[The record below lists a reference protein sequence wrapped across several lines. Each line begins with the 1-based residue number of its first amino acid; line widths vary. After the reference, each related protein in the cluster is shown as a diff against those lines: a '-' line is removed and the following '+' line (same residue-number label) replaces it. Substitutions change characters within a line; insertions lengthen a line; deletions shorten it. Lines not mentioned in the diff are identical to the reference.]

1 MESNLIS
8 KDYIDGQQQTGV
20 SRLSTAGY
28 ISVIAIVLLSNL
40 LFGAVSSGA
49 LALISLILV
58 LTVIFWVSEALFTKQ
73 LGYSNSHLQLPLIG
87 LILIGLIQL
96 LPFAGSSVSPDLLA
110 IPTASSFSIIP
121 FATSFAVLKLV
132 LFLLFFA
139 AALVYVDSPERTR
152 LIVFILIIYAAFM
165 SFLGILQK
173 LSNPGFVLWIR
184 QVDYAT
190 PFATFVNQHHFAS
203 FLVMTT
209 ALTLGLLFAGS
220 TKPDKRLLLIIAAI
234 MMGLGIVF
242 SSSRGAMISLVA
254 VLALLSGLSF
264 WSGQKSGSKS
274 HQRTYLKRVWVL
286 VGANV
291 ALVVFLLIS
300 VAWIGGSDIA
310 LRSTGLDSAAEF
322 SNGRLDFWANTL
334 RIARDNPVLGT
345 GLDTFDVAYTRYDN
359 WNGQLRVNQ
368 AHNEYLQILSEAG
381 ILGLACVVAFIF
393 LLFRQSLR
401 IIGSSIH
408 PFRKGVAAGALAG
421 CFGIMVHSFFD
432 FPLRTNA
439 NMFCFLLFAVLA
451 TAPIEFPV
459 VIRKRKK
466 IEE

>member
-1 MESNLIS
+1 MPA
-8 KDYIDGQQQTGV
+8 
-20 SRLSTAGY
+20 SRLSAASF
-28 ISVIAIVLLSNL
+28 ISVIAIVLSSNL
-40 LFGAVSSGA
+40 LFGSVSTGA
-49 LALISLILV
+49 LAVMALLLAV
-58 LTVIFWVSEALFTKQ
+58 TVIFWVSDSLFTKN
-73 LGYSNSHLQLPLIG
+73 LCYSANPLQLPLIG
-87 LILIGLIQL
+87 LILIGLVQL

-110 IPTASSFSIIP
+110 IPAASSFTIVP
-121 FATSFAVLKLV
+121 FATSFAILKLL

-152 LIVFILIIYAAFM
+152 LIVFVVIIYAAFM

-184 QVDYAT
+184 QVDYSI

-209 ALTLGLLFAGS
+209 AMTLGLLFAGS

-234 MMGLGIVF
+234 LMGLGIVF
-242 SSSRGAMISLVA
+242 TSSRGALISLVA
-254 VLALLSGLSF
+254 VLGLLSGLSF
-264 WSGQKSGSKS
+264 WSGSKS
-274 HQRTYLKRVWVL
+274 HSKSHKRTYLKRVWVL

-291 ALVVFLLIS
+291 ALVLFLLVS

-310 LRSTGLDSAAEF
+310 LRSAGINNAAEY
-322 SNGRLDFWANTL
+322 SSGRLDFWANTL
-334 RIARDNPVLGT
+334 RITRDNPVLGT
-345 GLDTFDVAYTRYDN
+345 GLDTFDVAYTKYDT
-359 WNGQLRVNQ
+359 WNGLLRVNY

-381 ILGLACVVAFIF
+381 IPGLACVVAFIF

-408 PFRKGVAAGALAG
+408 PFRRGVAAGALAG